1 MSGYT
6 GNPDAESEHALI
18 LAENGVQAARQM
30 LVGSVLTHCLD
41 CAEEIG
47 PARRENAVKLQ
58 MKCLYCIEC
67 QPLHDKQHRVKM
79 LDRIL

>member
-1 MSGYT
+1 M
-6 GNPDAESEHALI
+6 I
-18 LAENGVQAARQM
+18 LSENGVDAARQA

-41 CAEEIG
+41 CGDAIA

-58 MKCLYCIEC
+58 MKCVRCIVC
-67 QPLHDKQHRVKM
+67 QEVFDKKPRQTTRM